1 MFAFFCLGK
10 TEMVLKS
17 IAILIDVVLQLTL
30 IILFVIRPTHSEYFT
45 SISHLKSQFHLESKL
60 TKEMRTIISEKQKRL
75 EKLKNFYK
83 KVSHIGKVEPQ
94 NYDNIIGHPLTAY
107 AVIKRLLFEWKEV
120 SNLMQVNSGTG
131 NT

>member
-1 MFAFFCLGK
+1 
-10 TEMVLKS
+10 MVLKS

-30 IILFVIRPTHSEYFT
+30 IILFVSRPTHSEYFT
-45 SISHLKSQFHLESKL
+45 SISHLKPLFHLESKL

-83 KVSHIGKVEPQ
+83 KVSHIGKLEPQ
-94 NYDNIIGHPLTAY
+94 NYDKIIGHPLTAY

-120 SNLMQVNSGTG
+120 SNLMQVNSSTG